1 MRRQLIALSLVLLCV
16 LLFPACAALRGETP
30 RQQLRTHRRLWDEA
44 KITEYRYTLKVGCF
58 CPPEVVAPVI
68 AHVRDGQPV
77 SLTYKES
84 GAAVASTFLA
94 NYDTMDE
101 LFRVIESA
109 IDSRA
114 DMIKVAYDP
123 ELGYPK
129 TIGIDYDKRAVDDE
143 TSWTISNVEVLQKG
157 P

>member
-1 MRRQLIALSLVLLCV
+1 MRRRKITLSLLTLCM
-16 LLFPACAALRGETP
+16 LFLPACAAIRGETP
-30 RQQLRTHRRLWDEA
+30 RQQLRTHRRLWDKQ
-44 KITEYRYTLKVGCF
+44 KITEYRYTLKVGCL

-68 AHVRDGQPV
+68 AHVRDGQLV

-84 GAAVASTFLA
+84 GTAVASTFLA

-109 IDSRA
+109 IDNRA
-114 DMIKVAYDP
+114 DVIKVAYDP
-123 ELGYPK
+123 ELGCPK

-143 TSWTISNVEVLQKG
+143 TSWTISDVEVLQKG